1 MKDFIVISLIIF
13 IVYIVFKNKNT
24 RKTSSSNYKDKG
36 NINKYKPSKSIEYID
51 FGKYKGKKFSEL
63 PIGYLEWLINN
74 HSSNEIK
81 NKARDELLR
90 RKSFYQ
96 NNKNIIFGIIEEK
109 RECFKCKRITKVV
122 ALAFYKTY
130 KNIKVYNEKR
140 KIIRNDIEI
149 PADILS
155 IINKKYPFYK
165 LTYSGVE
172 KRSYVANTCINCTVI
187 QGEYHLYEE
196 PDGAFFDVYNL
207 EPKYFIVLNEQ
218 NNKLD
223 FLSR

>member
-24 RKTSSSNYKDKG
+24 HKTNASNYKDKG

-81 NKARDELLR
+81 NKARDELLK

-96 NNKNIIFGIIEEK
+96 NNKNIIFGIIEEE
-109 RECFKCKRITKVV
+109 RECFKCKRITKVI
-122 ALAFYKTY
+122 ALAFYKL
-130 KNIKVYNEKR
+130 
-140 KIIRNDIEI
+140 
-149 PADILS
+149 A
-155 IINKKYPFYK
+155 
-165 LTYSGVE
+165 YSGVE

-196 PDGAFFDVYNL
+196 PDGVFFDIYNL

-218 NNKLD
+218 NNKLEY
-223 FLSR
+223 L

>member
-1 MKDFIVISLIIF
+1 MYNS
-13 IVYIVFKNKNT
+13 
-24 RKTSSSNYKDKG
+24 
-36 NINKYKPSKSIEYID
+36 E
-51 FGKYKGKKFSEL
+51 YKGKKFSEL
-63 PIGYLEWLINN
+63 PTGYLEWLINN

-122 ALAFYKTY
+122 ALVFYKTY

>member
-1 MKDFIVISLIIF
+1 MYEVLVSALVIMIIVSIL
-13 IVYIVFKNKNT
+13 FKNKNH
-24 RKTSSSNYKDKG
+24 KIDIK
-36 NINKYKPSKSIEYID
+36 NINEYKPSKSIQYID

-63 PIGYLEWLINN
+63 PTGYLEWLINN

-81 NKARDELLR
+81 NKSKDELLK

-96 NNKNIIFGIIEEK
+96 NSKNIVFGIIEEE
-109 RECFKCKRITKVV
+109 RECFKCKKITKVI
-122 ALAFYKTY
+122 ALGFYKTY
-130 KNIKVYNEKR
+130 KNIKVYNQKR

-149 PADILS
+149 PVDVLS

-165 LTYSGVE
+165 LAYSGVE

-218 NNKLD
+218 NNKLE
-223 FLSR
+223 FLNR